1 MALRLP
7 LVHGGERVGTLVL
20 GARAHGEP
28 LDEADRRLLDDFA
41 RHAAA
46 AVSAIALAGEVQRS
60 RERLVSARE
69 EERRRLSGDLHDG
82 LGPTLAGAILTIEAA
97 RGLLTRD
104 PEAVDR
110 LLDRAA
116 ASIEATVADIRRLVY
131 GLRPP
136 ALDQLGL
143 VGAIRQQATALSS
156 GDGQIAVRRAR
167 SRADATPSRRRR
179 GGGLPDRAGGAHERR
194 ATCGSAQRLGAHRVR
209 RRPPASRSETTA
221 AACQTTGTQA

>member
-1 MALRLP
+1 
-7 LVHGGERVGTLVL
+7 

-28 LDEADRRLLDDFA
+28 LGEPDRRLLEDFV

-46 AVSAIALAGEVQRS
+46 AVRGVALSSEVQRS

-82 LGPTLAGAILTIEAA
+82 LGPTLAGAILMIEAA
-97 RGLLTRD
+97 RELLARD
-104 PEAVDR
+104 PAAVDD

-116 ASIEATVADIRRLVY
+116 ASLETTVADIRRLVY

-143 VGAIRQQATALSS
+143 IGALRQQASTLSAGRDQQVACHVLAPDPMPALPA
-156 GDGQIAVRRAR
+156 AV
-167 SRADATPSRRRR
+167 
-179 GGGLPDRAGGAHERR
+179 
-194 ATCGSAQRLGAHRVR
+194 
-209 RRPPASRSETTA
+209 
-221 AACQTTGTQA
+221 